1 MESLGAESQP
11 QTRPAFTGIEI
22 EKKSVHGS
30 FGGSGSADNR
40 VHWDR
45 RGQCQLVR
53 SNSKKSGRVRGSGFD
68 NQ

>member
-1 MESLGAESQP
+1 MESLGAESQL
-11 QTRPAFTGIEI
+11 QTRPAFTDIEI
-22 EKKSVHGS
+22 EMKSVHGT

-53 SNSKKSGRVRGSGFD
+53 SNSKTIGA
-68 NQ
+68 NP

>member
-40 VHWDR
+40 VHWNR
-45 RGQCQLVR
+45 RG
-53 SNSKKSGRVRGSGFD
+53 
-68 NQ
+68 